1 MIGVMRDWL
10 DIPENEKRILSA
22 VKRQR
27 KFQILINRLFERLI
41 LGYQRMKMEA
51 AARVIQA
58 SWKYYQVRQKCNHQ
72 KPALLVNASKK
83 VSCVI
88 IMSHFNNNFR
98 TYLRMW
104 AAEGALYRFVT
115 LSTLWRERAAKNHF
129 NRL

>member
-1 MIGVMRDWL
+1 
-10 DIPENEKRILSA
+10 
-22 VKRQR
+22 
-27 KFQILINRLFERLI
+27 
-41 LGYQRMKMEA
+41 MKMEA

-88 IMSHFNNNFR
+88 IMSHFNNIFR
-98 TYLRMW
+98 IYLRML
-104 AAEGALYRFVT
+104 AVEGVPYRFAT